1 MHPRLPKDGSF
12 QNDALYAEH
21 QCGDANN
28 MTDPSTNREAIHGAL
43 GGLVWSVSRTSQ
55 AWSQEELFAKRTH
68 LPERLEVREGML
80 CKSLTD
86 RLRLLAS
93 LLENVGLDV
102 TWELIRAMR
111 ARSIDQGGLMVPS
124 ASTSGETATALGSD
138 NYAEIAGE
146 LKARAPSRTW
156 NYRAIRFEHGEDSH
170 VAIHE
175 VHYTDGRP
183 VAHGERAA
191 PLMWFEQEG
200 MATGFRVLGRLREAL
215 DKPVLSEEDFCQPGC
230 LLGFP
235 PGLELPSD
243 FDLPPPHDGV
253 AAFESGNPSDSRK
266 SVNLPRAEGG
276 HSVDVGDELLLR
288 QEDRGFGGWPP
299 SNTGGDEGGGREMA
313 GWDNMPAVGR
323 ERFWMPAANRYPL
336 KTLIALKKSR
346 WGDRCLVKDCR
357 EAKRSRMKQFIRKTR
372 CKL

>member
-1 MHPRLPKDGSF
+1 
-12 QNDALYAEH
+12 
-21 QCGDANN
+21 
-28 MTDPSTNREAIHGAL
+28 MTDPSTHREAIQGAL
-43 GGLVWSVSRTSQ
+43 AGLVWSVSRSSR
-55 AWSQEELFAKRTH
+55 AWSQEELFAKLTR

-102 TWELIRAMR
+102 TLRLIRAMR
-111 ARSIDQGGLMVPS
+111 TWSIDQGGLMVHS
-124 ASTSGETATALGSD
+124 ASTSGEIATSLGSD

-146 LKARAPSRTW
+146 LQARAPSRTW

-175 VHYTDGRP
+175 VHYMDGRP

-230 LLGFP
+230 L
-235 PGLELPSD
+235 PGLEVHSV

-253 AAFESGNPSDSRK
+253 ADFESGNPCDSRK
-266 SVNLPRAEGG
+266 SVSLPRAEGG
-276 HSVDVGDELLLR
+276 HSVDVGDELMQR

-313 GWDNMPAVGR
+313 DWDNMPAVGR

-336 KTLIALKKSR
+336 KTLIALKKLR
-346 WGDRCLVKDCR
+346 RGDKRLIKDCR